1 MLSIWLNFNE
11 MVVESIKAVL
21 NLECSDKTTR
31 IYSMN
36 SITVIQMT

>member
-21 NLECSDKTTR
+21 NLECSDKTR

-36 SITVIQMT
+36 SITVVQMT